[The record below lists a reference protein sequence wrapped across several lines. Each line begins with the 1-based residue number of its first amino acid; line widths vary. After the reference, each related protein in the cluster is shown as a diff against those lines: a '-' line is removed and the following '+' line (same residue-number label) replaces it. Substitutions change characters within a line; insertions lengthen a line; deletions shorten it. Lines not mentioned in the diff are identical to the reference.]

1 MITWIGNNLY
11 AGQFFFCRC
20 FEYDKFIKFN
30 RISFM
35 SFTIL
40 CHGYCWRY
48 YWRGRML
55 GVETKD
61 TCKFCIFFSYITFML
76 ISFIVSCSFNTV
88 SILYQ
93 QVFLK
98 KVRTS
103 EEHIKAMVKL
113 FFVLYRL
120 ISCLST
126 MIVVLDTFRIPWWD
140 YSQGDDHDHHQGY
153 GRLLHSSS

>member
-1 MITWIGNNLY
+1 
-11 AGQFFFCRC
+11 
-20 FEYDKFIKFN
+20 
-30 RISFM
+30 
-35 SFTIL
+35 
-40 CHGYCWRY
+40 
-48 YWRGRML
+48 ML

-93 QVFLK
+93 QVFVK
-98 KVRTS
+98 KARTS
-103 EEHIKAMVKL
+103 EDHIKAMVKL

-126 MIVVLDTFRIPWWD
+126 MIVVLDTFRIP
-140 YSQGDDHDHHQGY
+140 
-153 GRLLHSSS
+153 